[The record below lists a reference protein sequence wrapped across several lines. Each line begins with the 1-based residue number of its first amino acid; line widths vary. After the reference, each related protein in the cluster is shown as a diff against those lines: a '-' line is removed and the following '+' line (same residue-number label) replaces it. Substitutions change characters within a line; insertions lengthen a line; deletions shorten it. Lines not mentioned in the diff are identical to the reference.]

1 MKLLCRSRYRLLMTP
16 GLPRMLGVLVAL
28 LCFGQPQSHA
38 AEPGI
43 GPRSILIGQSAAFSG
58 PSGAL
63 GREFRQ
69 GAHYAFNEVNARGG
83 VHGRQIITIYRDD
96 GYEPDRAAVNTSK
109 FAAKDQ
115 VFALFGYVGTAT
127 VVSSLP
133 ILERFGI
140 PLIAPVTGAQII
152 RSPVHRLVFNL
163 RSSYHREIA
172 LLVDYLSRYG
182 RDAIAIVYQNDA
194 FGKDGLNGLL
204 KALAPKARKPVAMET
219 VQRNSENTQ
228 EAARRVARSK
238 PEAVLLVSSY
248 STNASFIKHY
258 RKLDTTAQI
267 FNLSFVGSNALSRA
281 LPSPLRHGIGVSQV
295 VPFPWDPRLP
305 IVRDYQ
311 LAMKRSDPEAKFGF
325 SSLEGYMAAQLLI
338 RALDQAGPNPT
349 RQAFMSALDQ
359 LQSSDIG
366 GFPFTMSQSNRSGS
380 SFVQLTF
387 LNGQAGSFIH

>member
-1 MKLLCRSRYRLLMTP
+1 MVHISRRLLAPWMAC
-16 GLPRMLGVLVAL
+16 LLLAPRLAHAL
-28 LCFGQPQSHA
+28 
-38 AEPGI
+38 EPGI
-43 GPRSILIGQSAAFSG
+43 GPRSILIGQSAAFTGS
-58 PSGAL
+58 SADL

-96 GYEPDRAAVNTSK
+96 GYEPKRAEANTNK
-109 FAAKDQ
+109 FIAKDQ

-133 ILERFGI
+133 ALERFGV

-152 RSPVHRLVFNL
+152 RNPVNPLIYNL

-172 LLVDYLSRYG
+172 LLVDYLLRYG
-182 RDAIAIVYQNDA
+182 RDAIAIVYQDDA
-194 FGKDGLNGLL
+194 FGDDVLTGLL
-204 KALAPKARKPVAMET
+204 KSLGQVTRRPVAMET
-219 VQRNSENTQ
+219 VQRNSTNTE

-238 PEAVLLVSSY
+238 PDAVLLASSY
-248 STNASFIKHY
+248 ATNASFITNY
-258 RKLDTTAQI
+258 RKLDTNAQI

-281 LPSPLRHGIGVSQV
+281 LPLHLRHGIGVSQV
-295 VPFPWDPRLP
+295 VPFPWDARLP

-311 LAMKRSDPEAKFGF
+311 LAMKRSDPDAKFGF

-338 RALDQAGPNPT
+338 KALDQAGPNPT
-349 RQAFMSALDQ
+349 RQRLMRALDH
-359 LQSSDIG
+359 LQTSDIG
-366 GFPFTMSQSNRSGS
+366 DFPFSTSLSNRSGS

-387 LNGQAGSFIH
+387 LNGQAGSFLH